1 MKRLSVIIFC
11 LVLWIDLLGGEVTAF
26 EQPGNIGSSDSDDVI
41 IAPNAVVMPL
51 GRILLVRKDSK
62 YCAVKFT
69 KFWAGKTEEDLYAS
83 YEVYYQ
89 GDNTGDFSKKN
100 VEFKK
105 GDLAAPKPRGMGR
118 LAFSFG
124 KKEIKCGSI
133 TLQWDGKGSI
143 YFYRFDQDEGDY
155 GIHLAPTKW
164 IDISQLNVSDPR
176 LKWYGYDA
184 KRQRIVIPIDQL
196 WPGE

>member
-1 MKRLSVIIFC
+1 M
-11 LVLWIDLLGGEVTAF
+11 TAF
-26 EQPGNIGSSDSDDVI
+26 EQQGIIGSSGSDDVI

-69 KFWAGKTEEDLYAS
+69 KFWTGKTEEDLYAS
-83 YEVYYQ
+83 YEAYYQ
-89 GDNTGDFSKKN
+89 ADNTGDFSKKN

-105 GDLAAPKPRGMGR
+105 GDLSAPKPRGIGR

-155 GIHLAPTKW
+155 GIQLAPTKW
-164 IDISQLNVSDPR
+164 IDISQVNVSDSR
-176 LKWYGYDA
+176 LKWYRYDS
-184 KRQRIVIPIDQL
+184 KRTKMTIPIDHL
-196 WPGE
+196 WEDK